1 MYSMRSVVENLKGH
15 VRTIHLILYDYAF
28 NSTLGDLALVPQST
42 IDVLEE
48 TIDKSGPVYNPATR
62 DKVLNLDGRKISERV
77 LDHLNT
83 KWRIVQTPTWLNF
96 SRRDT
101 RSPQHPVHPATG
113 SETAAEHAHFQ
124 VPYPTLR
131 YAGHSEIFHLPTV
144 KRDAVTMQLG
154 EKEWR
159 ERDWRSKAL
168 PTYNSMAIESRI
180 SWLPGLA
187 DVSIAL
193 NDDFFM
199 LRPHAVSDFHSP
211 FYGNVIRFKT
221 AWFQW
226 IKPDIDDGHIT
237 DTGEMGGLYHANY
250 LLSARFPK
258 RKRPYFAHAPKVIT
272 RGLHQ
277 EASLMFKEALTLSST
292 RRFREL
298 RIGNGDVQ
306 IQWLLTQLRVDR
318 WREALLW
325 TYIVV
330 NLGSREGLWDDA
342 SRQAIIDLF
351 GLGVDAAQVAEV
363 EVHRAER
370 KTLDIF
376 RMARI
381 FQQAG
386 WERPKRTTFDFT
398 SLDGHFPGFLPKG
411 ADAKE
416 NDQCVLDFDRC
427 FGVFWTHGT
436 QVSASDMMK
445 RIAFQEP
452 DCGDCLIMALVTA
465 SGPLGLS
472 AFFPPATSTYT
483 NPSTDPPP
491 DFLPPPHLPLD
502 STWQAVDFSL
512 HNVLSTTSL
521 PGQDVNLRLYCMKL
535 LSRYIYSSGKSD
547 VHFHMLKNAEGVKKS
562 LKQIDD
568 SNSVA
573 ILGLNDDIEKDYSDI
588 RSMVNQWF
596 HKKWPRPAIW
606 ERAWSA
612 P

>member
-1 MYSMRSVVENLKGH
+1 MRSVAENLKGH

-28 NSTLGDLALVPQST
+28 NSTLGDLGLVPQST
-42 IDVLEE
+42 IDVLEG
-48 TIDKSGPVYNPATR
+48 TVKQGPVYGRR
-62 DKVLNLDGRKISERV
+62 DKVLEFDGRKVSERV
-77 LDHLNT
+77 LDHLNSE
-83 KWRIVQTPTWLNF
+83 WRIVQTPTWLDF

-113 SETAAEHAHFQ
+113 SETALEHAHLQ
-124 VPYPTLR
+124 VPYPMLR
-131 YAGHSEIFHLPTV
+131 YAGHSEIFHLPSM
-144 KRDAVTMQLG
+144 DATMLG

-159 ERDWRSKAL
+159 EREWRHKAL

-187 DVSIAL
+187 DVSLAL

-199 LRPHAVSDFHSP
+199 MRPHAVSDFHSP
-211 FYGNVIRFKT
+211 LYGNVIRFKT
-221 AWFQW
+221 QWCQW
-226 IKPDIDDGHIT
+226 IKPDVDDAHIK
-237 DTGEMGGLYHANY
+237 DTGEMGGLYHANM
-250 LLSARFPK
+250 LLSGRFPK

-277 EASLMFKEALTLSST
+277 EASLMFKEALTLSTT

-325 TYIVV
+325 TYIVA
-330 NLGSREGLWDDA
+330 NLGGRGVWDDS

-351 GLGVDAAQVAEV
+351 GLGAEAAEISEV
-363 EVHRAER
+363 EVHRGER
-370 KTLDIF
+370 RTLEKA
-376 RMARI
+376 RMEMN
-381 FQQAG
+381 FDQAG
-386 WERPKRTTFDFT
+386 WEKPKRTTFDFT

-411 ADAKE
+411 TDPKE
-416 NDQCVLDFDRC
+416 HDQCILDFERC
-427 FGVFWTHGT
+427 FGSFWTGGS
-436 QVSASDMMK
+436 VSASDMMK

-472 AFFPPATSTYT
+472 AFFPPSTATFT
-483 NPSTDPPP
+483 NPSTDAPP

-502 STWQAVDFSL
+502 PTWQAVDFSL
-512 HNVLSTTSL
+512 DNVMSTTSL
-521 PGQDVNLRLYCMKL
+521 PGEIVNLHLYCMKL
-535 LSRYIYSSGKSD
+535 LSRYVYSSGKSD
-547 VHFHMLKNAEGVKKS
+547 VHFHMLKNAEGVNKT

-568 SNSVA
+568 SGSVS
-573 ILGLNDDIEKDYSDI
+573 ILGLNDDIAQGYSDI
-588 RSMVNQWF
+588 RSMLADWF

-606 ERAWSA
+606 ERAWS